1 MGQKILIALDESE
14 NSRRAVEFV
23 GKTFSSDSLVTLF
36 SVMLDADA
44 ICSMQS
50 PELIPY
56 FKSQQQSFCSLED
69 KKKEVVKAALQKAK
83 ATLMQSGFDEG
94 NITVETLSRKKG
106 IARDIINEV
115 NQRDYDLVVLGK
127 RGVSGVKDF
136 ILGSITQKVMQGVK
150 NTSVLLV
157 D

>member
-1 MGQKILIALDESE
+1 MEQKILIAFDESE

-23 GKTFSSDSLVTLF
+23 GHTFSSDSLVTLF
-36 SVMLDADA
+36 SVMLDAEA

-56 FKSQQQSFCSLED
+56 FKSQQRSFCSLED
-69 KKKEVVKAALQKAK
+69 KKKEVVTAALKKAK
-83 ATLMQSGFDEG
+83 ATLMQNGFGEG
-94 NITVETLSRKKG
+94 SITIKTLNRKKG
-106 IARDIINEV
+106 IARDIIHEV
-115 NQRDYDLVVLGK
+115 NNGDYDLVVLGK
-127 RGVSGVKDF
+127 QGISGVKDF
-136 ILGSITQKVMQGVK
+136 ILGSITQKVILGAK